1 MMTSSVETI
10 IQAVSPLLGTGAGAA
25 DAAAAGAEAAAAAA
39 GAAAAA
45 AVAGAAEAAASAGLA
60 SDAEAAGAAAGACAM
75 TAPVVNRLSP
85 STREAS
91 SFFMSMF
98 SLCGC

>member
-25 DAAAAGAEAAAAAA
+25 AAAA

-45 AVAGAAEAAASAGLA
+45 AAAAAARLQARCGGGGGGGFSRFGFRGGSGRCGCRGLRHDGAAGQQAQSQYKG
-60 SDAEAAGAAAGACAM
+60 GK
-75 TAPVVNRLSP
+75 
-85 STREAS
+85 
-91 SFFMSMF
+91 
-98 SLCGC
+98 